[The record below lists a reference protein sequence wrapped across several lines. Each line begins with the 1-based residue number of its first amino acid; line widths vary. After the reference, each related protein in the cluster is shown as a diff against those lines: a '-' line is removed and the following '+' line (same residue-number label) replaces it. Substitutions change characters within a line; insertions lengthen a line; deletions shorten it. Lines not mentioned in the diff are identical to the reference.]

1 MRSSLHKRKI
11 AWKSLPILAAIAF
24 LPGSVFHAK
33 AAWRPT
39 GPFGGDA
46 DVVRVVPT
54 VPGMVV
60 AAARN
65 GLLFE
70 STNGGAG
77 WSNIPFTGQF
87 TGVLHALEIDPRP
100 KGAWYVGVEGD
111 RAWTSGVYKTSD
123 QGRTWT
129 MLPGLTGKA
138 IWSLALSPEHPDVI
152 AAGAADG
159 VFRSDDAGAH
169 WGRISPETNLDLR
182 PVVSLTFDPS
192 SDAVLYAGTTH
203 LPWKTTDGGANWKSI
218 HTGMLDD
225 SDVFSIQVDAKRP
238 ETVYASACSGLYRSP
253 DGAGH
258 WTKFTTPPGA
268 FRTYFV
274 AIDPR
279 AEGVIFAG
287 TSEGLL
293 RSGDNGRVFREV
305 SAHAVKSIA
314 FDPAIP
320 GRVFFASTTGGIL
333 VSTDGGKTLRETN
346 FGFTNRNFT
355 VLTGAG
361 GIVYANSV
369 YEPGSGGIYRT
380 DDLGLRW
387 SHAGEEPAGQEILAM
402 SAVPDQPATLFAAGY
417 HGVLKSVDGGKSW
430 VIQKELHQGDASDP
444 AVTGRI
450 NSLVALNAST
460 LLIATDRGVFRSGG
474 AAWQPVTPAG
484 LVRVQSLQQSGK
496 NTVAALAGQKA
507 FASSDGGMD
516 WKECGQPSP
525 TAVWY
530 GLAFDGASGA
540 GFNAA
545 ALAATSEGLFRSN
558 DGCSTWKQVNQGL
571 QSETVS
577 VVLFH
582 PTRAGEA
589 FASQGGR
596 VFSSSDSGLRW
607 FPLNDEGRGASW
619 PSALLVLPA
628 APERLFALFPRRGIF
643 SNTVEGTLPP
653 TAH

>member
-1 MRSSLHKRKI
+1 MACALGS
-11 AWKSLPILAAIAF
+11 AF
-24 LPGSVFHAK
+24 LAD

-46 DVVRVVPT
+46 AVVRIIPT
-54 VPGMVV
+54 VSGMVV

-65 GLLFE
+65 GLLFL

-87 TGVLHALEIDPRP
+87 TGALHALEIDPRP
-100 KGAWYVGVEGD
+100 KGAWYVGIEGD
-111 RAWTSGVYKTSD
+111 RQWTSGVYKTID

-129 MLPGLTGKA
+129 LLPGLTGKA
-138 IWSLALSPEHPDVI
+138 VWSLALSPEHPDVI

-169 WGRISPETNLDLR
+169 WSRISPESNLDLR
-182 PVVSLTFDPS
+182 PVVSLAFDPA
-192 SDAVLYAGTTH
+192 SDSILYAGTTH
-203 LPWKTTDGGANWKSI
+203 LPWKTADGGATWKSI

-225 SDVFSIQVDAKRP
+225 SDVFSIQVDAKNSQM
-238 ETVYASACSGLYRSP
+238 VYASACSGVYRSP

-258 WTKFTTPPGA
+258 WTKFTTPTGA

-274 AIDPR
+274 AVDPR
-279 AEGVIFAG
+279 ADGVIFAG

-293 RSGDNGRVFREV
+293 RSGDSGKGWHQV

-314 FDPAIP
+314 FDNTIA
-320 GRVFFASTTGGIL
+320 GRIFFASTTGGIL

-346 FGFTNRNFT
+346 FGFSNRNFT

-361 GIVYANSV
+361 GVVYANSV

-430 VIQKELHQGDASDP
+430 IMQKESSDA
-444 AVTGRI
+444 AGRI
-450 NSLVALNAST
+450 TSLIALNAST
-460 LLIATDRGVFRSGG
+460 LLIATDRGVFRSAG

-484 LVRVQSLQQSGK
+484 LLRVQSLQRSGK

-507 FASSDGGMD
+507 FVSADGGVE
-516 WKECGQPSP
+516 WKECAEPSP

-530 GLAFDGASGA
+530 GLAFDGASGGSNNGA
-540 GFNAA
+540 SGSGFNAA
-545 ALAATSEGLFRSN
+545 ALAATSEGMFRSK
-558 DGCSTWKQVNQGL
+558 DGCGTWTQVTLGL
-571 QSETVS
+571 QAETVS

-596 VFSSSDSGLRW
+596 VFSSGDAGLHW
-607 FPLNDEGRGASW
+607 YPLNDEGRGASW

-643 SNTVEGTLPP
+643 SNTVEGPMP
-653 TAH
+653 ATAH

>member
-1 MRSSLHKRKI
+1 MTGWSARSLR
-11 AWKSLPILAAIAF
+11 LAPTCALACVAVYVLGSAF
-24 LPGSVFHAK
+24 VAD

-46 DVVRVVPT
+46 AVVRVVPT
-54 VPGMVV
+54 IPGMVV

-65 GLLFE
+65 GLLFV

-77 WSNIPFTGQF
+77 WSNIPFSGQF
-87 TGVLHALEIDPRP
+87 AGALHALEIDPRP
-100 KGAWYVGVEGD
+100 KGPWYVGIEGD
-111 RAWTSGVYKTSD
+111 HPWTSGVYKTSD
-123 QGRTWT
+123 QGHSWNL
-129 MLPGLTGKA
+129 LPGLTGQA
-138 IWSLALSPEHPDVI
+138 VWSLALSPANPDVI
-152 AAGAADG
+152 AAGTADG
-159 VFRSDDAGAH
+159 VYRSDDAGSH
-169 WGRISPETNLDLR
+169 WRRISPESNVDLR
-182 PVVSLTFDPS
+182 PVVSLAFHPS
-192 SDAVLYAGTTH
+192 SDAILYAGTTH
-203 LPWKTTDGGANWKSI
+203 LPWKTTDGGASWKSI

-225 SDVFSIQVDAKRP
+225 SDVFSIQVDAKHP
-238 ETVYASACSGLYRSP
+238 EIVYASACSGVYRSP
-253 DGAGH
+253 DSAGR
-258 WTKFTTPPGA
+258 WSKFTTPPGA

-293 RSGDNGRVFREV
+293 RSGDSGHIWRQV
-305 SAHAVKSIA
+305 SAHAVRSIA
-314 FDPAIP
+314 FDTSIA
-320 GRVFFASTTGGIL
+320 GRIFFASTTGGIL

-361 GIVYANSV
+361 GVVYANSV

-387 SHAGEEPAGQEILAM
+387 SHAGDEPAGQEILSM

-417 HGVLKSVDGGKSW
+417 HGVLKSVDGGKTW
-430 VIQKELHQGDASDP
+430 AAQKEPSGA
-444 AVTGRI
+444 AGRI
-450 NSLVALNAST
+450 TSLVALNATT
-460 LLIATDRGVFRSGG
+460 LLIATDRGIFRDAG
-474 AAWQPVTPAG
+474 AAWQPVTGAG
-484 LVRVQSLQQSGK
+484 LDRVQTLQRSGK
-496 NTVAALAGQKA
+496 NTVAALAGRKA
-507 FASSDGGMD
+507 FVSFDGGGQ
-516 WKECGQPSP
+516 WKECNEPSP

-530 GLAFDGASGA
+530 GLAFDGASRSA
-540 GFNAA
+540 GIAAA
-545 ALAATSEGLFRSN
+545 ALAATSEGMFRSI
-558 DGCSTWKQVNQGL
+558 DGCSAWTSVNQGL
-571 QSETVS
+571 QAETVS

-596 VFSSSDSGLRW
+596 VFSSSDAGLHW
-607 FPLNDEGRGASW
+607 FPLNDEGRGESW

-643 SNTVEGTLPP
+643 SNTVEGPLPA
-653 TAH
+653 TVQ